1 MGEWIYSSVVY
12 HEGMLPGRISVNDW
26 SKPFP
31 SCKDDDIDEVDHCC
45 LYFYYDGHYRIEAA
59 SSFFMHYIWISS
71 ILKESAKPIL
81 CCDVDVTWIG
91 RLINVDFR
99 VEAVSRFLMQF
110 ISIAFMSQSITKWR
124 LPLIWRSRQIP
135 KWQSLIH
142 CILYFILF
150 TSFIDFYG
158 DYGVDD
164 EGEEASTIISWILLH
179 IKLYVGYYKQLLRDD
194 DDVFHHLT
202 KNMIDCNSNGEA
214 PVFTLF
220 SKWNTP
226 INAPWE
232 GKCESRLIVAF
243 RNNRT

>member
-1 MGEWIYSSVVY
+1 M
-12 HEGMLPGRISVNDW
+12 
-26 SKPFP
+26 P
-31 SCKDDDIDEVDHCC
+31 SIF
-45 LYFYYDGHYRIEAA
+45 LLWWLSYR
-59 SSFFMHYIWISS
+59 SS
-71 ILKESAKPIL
+71 IFIL
-81 CCDVDVTWIG
+81 HALHLNILYTEGISQTHSLLRCWCNMDRSSYKWWFSCRSCIS
-91 RLINVDFR
+91 IPH
-99 VEAVSRFLMQF
+99 AF

-220 SKWNTP
+220 SKWNNQMHDRKKNVRVDWSCMTY
-226 INAPWE
+226 
-232 GKCESRLIVAF
+232 
-243 RNNRT
+243 NNRTYYPISKLIIS